1 MSAFSIL
8 KGSAGPAVER
18 RKHDNRTKVC
28 VTSCQVP
35 DDQPLMEA
43 GLDSLGA
50 VDLRNALA
58 AQFSV
63 DLPATVTF
71 DYPTIPGLAR
81 FITSLLVPQTESSSV
96 EPSAEASAEATRC
109 TFRTRD
115 NPGWQ

>member
-1 MSAFSIL
+1 M
-8 KGSAGPAVER
+8 P
-18 RKHDNRTKVC
+18 
-28 VTSCQVP
+28 CQVP

-63 DLPATVTF
+63 DLPATITF

-81 FITSLLVPQTESSSV
+81 FITSLLLPLRDGSPIESTAVALV
-96 EPSAEASAEATRC
+96 EAIRC
-109 TFRTRD
+109 TLRTLVKRLTGTHSHD
-115 NPGWQ
+115 MLLRN

>member
-1 MSAFSIL
+1 
-8 KGSAGPAVER
+8 
-18 RKHDNRTKVC
+18 
-28 VTSCQVP
+28 
-35 DDQPLMEA
+35 MEA

-81 FITSLLVPQTESSSV
+81 FITSLLHAQSDGSSI
-96 EPSAEASAEATRC
+96 EPTAEALVEAIRC
-109 TFRTRD
+109 TFRPHEIRLTIHYRGMLLIHGD
-115 NPGWQ
+115 ALYKDDK